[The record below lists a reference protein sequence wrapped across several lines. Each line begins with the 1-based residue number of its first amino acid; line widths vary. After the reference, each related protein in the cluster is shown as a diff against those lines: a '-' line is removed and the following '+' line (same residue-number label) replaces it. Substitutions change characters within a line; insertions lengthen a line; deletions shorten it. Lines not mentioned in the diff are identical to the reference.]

1 MNTKTRR
8 KASALVLLTLYVS
21 ILLFSCLHIHSES
34 FFAANECEQCVHHL
48 PHSGHL
54 TAGDGLQHVCLL
66 CQFLSLHYVA
76 AAVTALILYN
86 KVCARHYDAPLA
98 RIGLTKW
105 GIVGLRAPPFRFV

>member
-8 KASALVLLTLYVS
+8 KVTALVMLTLYVS
-21 ILLFSCLHIHSES
+21 ILFSSCFHIHSDNL
-34 FFAANECEQCVHHL
+34 FAAGECDQCVHHL

-54 TAGDGLQHVCLL
+54 TAGGGLQHDCLL
-66 CQFLSLHYVA
+66 CQFLSLVYVA
-76 AAVTALILYN
+76 AAVTTLIIYN

-105 GIVGLRAPPFRFV
+105 GILGLRAPPF